1 MEQMIGFFL
10 RALQILTHLLRYNN
24 SISWSYFYLQ
34 LRDEK
39 NEHREAEPLT
49 QGRTAEKGQG

>member
-1 MEQMIGFFL
+1 MIGFFL